1 MKRIRL
7 EGFWSRLK
15 DEAKNWKLSKG
26 QKDEFKSFLS
36 VAGGLAVVVII
47 ASWAFFPTVATAYI
61 FYLMWFA

>member
-26 QKDEFKSFLS
+26 QKDEARSFVSVVLIGLVALS
-36 VAGGLAVVVII
+36 VISWFALPTVII
-47 ASWAFFPTVATAYI
+47 T
-61 FYLMWFA
+61 YLMWFA